1 MRRLRNILLAVV
13 VLLLA
18 GTGWIVWRFNSHP
31 PLAAYDGL
39 ALPANEAGGGLR
51 VTFLGVSTLLIDDG
65 ETAILTDGFFSR
77 PGKLQT
83 LFGRVAPDE
92 AAIDRSLARAGIG
105 RLAAV
110 IAVHSHYDHAMD
122 SPAVARR
129 TGARLLGSEST
140 ANIARGSALPA
151 EQIHVVRDGETIAFG
166 RFRVTMVLSRH
177 FPHPLA
183 MGEITEP
190 LRPPAHSLSYRDGG
204 SYSVF
209 IEHGGRS
216 LLVQGSAGFI
226 DGGLAGRRADVIFLG
241 VGGMGSRAADYHQA
255 YWREV
260 VEAVGARRVIP
271 IHWDDFT
278 HPLDQPLRA
287 MPMLIDNVRASFD
300 FLIASGRRSGVEV
313 RLAPV
318 WQRIDPF
325 AGLPR

>member
-1 MRRLRNILLAVV
+1 MRRLRTILLGILA
-13 VLLLA
+13 LLA
-18 GTGWIVWRFNSHP
+18 AGAVWAAWRINSHP
-31 PLAAYDGL
+31 SLAAYDGL
-39 ALPANEAGGGLR
+39 ALPAATAGGLR

-92 AAIDRSLARAGIG
+92 TVIERTLAKAGIG
-105 RLAAV
+105 KLAAV

-122 SPAVARR
+122 SPDVARR
-129 TGARLLGSEST
+129 TGARLIGSDST
-140 ANIARGSALPA
+140 ANIARGRALPA
-151 EQIHVVRDGETIAFG
+151 EQMQVVRDGETLSFG

-183 MGEITEP
+183 TGAITEP
-190 LRPPAHSLSYRDGG
+190 LVPPAHSLSYREGG

-209 IEHGGRS
+209 IEHDGRT
-216 LLVQGSAGFI
+216 LLVQGSAGFVP
-226 DGGLAGRRADVIFLG
+226 GGLSGRRAEVIFLG
-241 VGGMGSRAADYHQA
+241 VGGMGSRTAEYHEA

-260 VEAVGARRVIP
+260 VQTVGARRVIP

-278 HPLDQPLRA
+278 RPLDQPLVA
-287 MPMLIDNVRASFD
+287 MPMLLDDVPASFD
-300 FLIASGRRSGVEV
+300 FLADSAKRQGVEL

-318 WQRIDPF
+318 WQAIDPF
-325 AGLPR
+325 AGL